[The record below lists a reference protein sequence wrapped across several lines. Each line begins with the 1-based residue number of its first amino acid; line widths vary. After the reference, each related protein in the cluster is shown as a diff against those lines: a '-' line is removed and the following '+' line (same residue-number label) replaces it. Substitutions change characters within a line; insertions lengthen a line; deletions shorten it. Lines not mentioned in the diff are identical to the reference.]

1 MVAEC
6 PAKCATVRLRE
17 KTPTLRYGK
26 YAGCS
31 VRDVFRDQKYWY
43 AHVARDPIKFLG
55 SFTRFVEID
64 AREQQ
69 RMEQRLQERRD
80 REVMQ
85 SNAASILKARFKKGV
100 EKPPGYIYSG
110 EEVFGAGTLQGTS
123 FKNALYESD
132 RSWLHRTMA
141 SYKGGYLRD
150 PSLRDFA
157 RYVGQEYRSSRYHGD
172 ISAWI

>member
-85 SNAASILKARFKKGV
+85 SNAASILKARLKKGV

-110 EEVFGAGTLQGTS
+110 EEVVGAGVLQGMS
-123 FKNALYESD
+123 FRDALYKSD
-132 RSWLHRTMA
+132 RWWLPCTSPAR
-141 SYKGGYLRD
+141 YKNRRIRD
-150 PSLRDFA
+150 PSMRDFA
-157 RYVGQEYRSSRYHGD
+157 RYVDQEYRSCRYHGVH
-172 ISAWI
+172 

>member
-31 VRDVFRDQKYWY
+31 VRDVLRDQRYWQMF
-43 AHVARDPIKFLG
+43 VARDPIKFLG
-55 SFTRFVEID
+55 SLSRFYEID
-64 AREQQ
+64 KGEQQ
-69 RMEQRLQERRD
+69 RLTERRD

-85 SNAASILKARFKKGV
+85 FNAASILKARLKKGV

-110 EEVFGAGTLQGTS
+110 EEVIGAGALQGMS
-123 FKNALYESD
+123 FKDALYESG
-132 RSWLHRTMA
+132 RNSCVERIICL
-141 SYKGGYLRD
+141 YKGR
-150 PSLRDFA
+150 
-157 RYVGQEYRSSRYHGD
+157 
-172 ISAWI
+172 